1 MANYMVCIILAALA
15 SISSAMLLML
25 RYKINNLQKTISVLN
40 NNIVEKSEV
49 DKLLNILLELNEF
62 SLKEQDS
69 FDRSE
74 FLNTVVN
81 EVYKFTGV
89 GSAAVILLDNDTNEA
104 FISSSKEH
112 GSIDPELE
120 AKFELNVAD
129 IVLENCVPI
138 LVNDKLS
145 GIATKLFQKDNSNT
159 YKSFIAAPIKI
170 NNKSIGVLTVV
181 ALPNG
186 RIFNSKDLDL
196 IVIIADQTALI
207 LGNRALYHNLND
219 FYFEIVKTLIRTID
233 AKDHNTFN
241 HSERTEQYAK
251 LIAEKLNLSSEIVR
265 KIEFAALVHDIGKV
279 GIAGHILNKIERL
292 TEDEKEVLKMHPIIG
307 YNIIAPLT
315 FLSSVAPIVLYH
327 QEWYN
332 GKGYPEGLSGE
343 EIPLGAR
350 IISVIDAY
358 DAMTSD
364 RPYRKALG
372 KEYAITELEK
382 GKGTQFDPE
391 VAKTFIDILK
401 SNSTASKYR
410 INKTI

>member
-1 MANYMVCIILAALA
+1 MVCIILAALA
-15 SISSAMLLML
+15 LISSAMLLML

-40 NNIVEKSEV
+40 NNIVEKSEL
-49 DKLLNILLELNEF
+49 DKLLNILLQLNEF

-69 FDRSE
+69 FDKSK
-74 FLNTVVN
+74 FLNKVVN
-81 EVYKFTGV
+81 EVYKFSGV
-89 GSAAVILLDNDTNEA
+89 GSAAVILLDDNTNEV
-104 FISSSKEH
+104 FISSSKEQ

-129 IVLENCVPI
+129 IVLENSVPI

-145 GIATKLFQKDNSNT
+145 DIATKLFQKDNSNT
-159 YKSFIAAPIKI
+159 YKSLIAAPIKI
-170 NNKSIGVLTVV
+170 NNKIIGVLTVV

-186 RIFNSKDLDL
+186 RIFNSKDLNL
-196 IVIIADQTALI
+196 IVIIADQTASI
-207 LGNRALYHNLND
+207 LDNRILYHNFND
-219 FYFEIVKTLIRTID
+219 FYFETLKTLIRTID
-233 AKDHNTFN
+233 AKDHYTFN

-251 LIAEKLNLSSEIVR
+251 LIAEKLNLSSEIVS

-292 TEDEKEVLKMHPIIG
+292 REDEKEVLKMHPIIG

-358 DAMTSD
+358 DAMICD

-372 KEYAITELEK
+372 KEYAITEIEK
-382 GKGTQFDPE
+382 GMGTQFDPE
-391 VAKTFIDILK
+391 AAKTFIDILK

-410 INKTI
+410 INKTV